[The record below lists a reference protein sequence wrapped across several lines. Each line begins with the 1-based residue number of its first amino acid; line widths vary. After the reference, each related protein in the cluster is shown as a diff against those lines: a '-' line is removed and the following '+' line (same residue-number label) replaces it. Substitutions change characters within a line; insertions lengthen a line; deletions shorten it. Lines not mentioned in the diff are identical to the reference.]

1 MKRILLFILVLFGI
15 GCAPKASF
23 HFSEGPLQAPAAVQ
37 FKNMSSKAETYQWDF
52 GDGTTSTETSPAH
65 RYLRSGE
72 FEVTLSAT
80 KGNKTKE
87 HSKSLTVNAPET
99 CLIEIQ
105 TSHGNMTV
113 KLSDETPLHRDNFI
127 KLAEEGF
134 FDGLLFHRVING
146 FMIQGGDPQS
156 RNAPASQQLGSGGPG
171 YQVAGEFVDDLVH
184 VKGAIAAARTGDAV
198 NPEKKSSGSQ
208 FYVVHGRP
216 ITEQELSTME
226 QRNDMHYS
234 PEQRAAY
241 LKNGGA
247 PFLDGEYTVFG
258 QVISGLEVIDAIAS
272 SQTDRNDRPRE
283 DVAMKVVVIK

>member
-1 MKRILLFILVLFGI
+1 MIRTLLFIFVLATV
-15 GCAPKASF
+15 GCAPSANF
-23 HFSEGPLQAPAAVQ
+23 HFTDGPLQAPAAVQ
-37 FKNMSSKAETYQWDF
+37 FKNTSSKAETFQWDF
-52 GDGTTSTETSPAH
+52 GDGVSSTETSPTH
-65 RYLRSGE
+65 RYLRSGD
-72 FEVTLSAT
+72 FEVTLAAS

-87 HSKSLTVNAPET
+87 HTKTITVNAPET

-127 KLAEEGF
+127 KLAEDGF

-156 RNAPASQQLGSGGPG
+156 RNAPAGQQLGSGGPG
-171 YQVAGEFVDDLVH
+171 YQVAGEFVDHLVH

-208 FYVVHGRP
+208 FYIVHGRP

-226 QRNDMHYS
+226 QRNDVQYA
-234 PEQRAAY
+234 PDQRAAY

-247 PFLDGEYTVFG
+247 PFLDGQYTVFG

-272 SQTDRNDRPRE
+272 SQTDRNDRPQQ
-283 DVAMKVVVIK
+283 DVAMKVGVIK